1 MLIVIIFK
9 GDIYHG
15 WLNDDKEEDD
25 DDYFQREDTNRVLNI
40 EQLHCYDFPLFKII
54 RIPAIAVS
62 KPYPDSKLCHTIP
75 KLKIQRW

>member
-25 DDYFQREDTNRVLNI
+25 DDYFQREDTNRV
-40 EQLHCYDFPLFKII
+40 
-54 RIPAIAVS
+54 
-62 KPYPDSKLCHTIP
+62 
-75 KLKIQRW
+75 